1 MNMSMAITR
10 SLTGLP
16 STILLILL
24 CNPRPMSGGEL
35 VVWAASNDDD
45 VRKATKVLGPE
56 GLGFVAV
63 SLRER
68 GEKWYSL
75 AEGAQQILPG
85 FVALPAAGLLGKPE
99 SDLSEPGFVDGRV
112 QPVDEPEMGENGAK
126 MAENS
131 PKNAPESD
139 LSEPETG
146 SIMIDDDSINQNKS
160 KINHQSEPE
169 KAKIIFPKVSV
180 ICQNLEMLFG
190 ESLAT
195 SAIPANTSAELM
207 LAWVAK
213 LWVDYKRPNSQ
224 LNNPLG
230 VLVRRLKARE
240 GRKLHLENLPDDF
253 LVAIGIRT
261 ERKKAP
267 SIEEMQADWD
277 AENTRLAAEQER
289 REKVLNSLGRQVSER
304 WQAALEI
311 LREELPRAAFETW
324 CSNARALADGPDG
337 LVVGCHN
344 DYAADWMTR
353 KAAPLL
359 GFAVQFVQI
368 DAYLE
373 RAKC

>member
-85 FVALPAAGLLGKPE
+85 FVALPAAGLLGK
-99 SDLSEPGFVDGRV
+99 
-112 QPVDEPEMGENGAK
+112 
-126 MAENS
+126 
-131 PKNAPESD
+131 PESD